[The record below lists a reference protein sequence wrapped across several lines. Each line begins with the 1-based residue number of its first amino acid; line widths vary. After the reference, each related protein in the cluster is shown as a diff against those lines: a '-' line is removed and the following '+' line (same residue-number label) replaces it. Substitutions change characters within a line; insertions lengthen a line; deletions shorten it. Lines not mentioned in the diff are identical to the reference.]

1 MATKFITV
9 PIEIMHDKKLSPN
22 QKFILAEISQL
33 TSLEKGCIASN
44 NHFSELIG
52 ISKAGVSNAIT
63 DLVKKNYIEID
74 NSNTKRN
81 YGRVIT
87 IHSDVPPLHSDVQGV
102 HSDVESKENKTIN
115 KTSNKKP
122 FDLFIEYLKKN
133 ASIKSKVTTTK
144 ETKKLF
150 DLIENKNQLVKDYLL
165 HQKDKKEFSQ
175 RLTPFLLDYI
185 PKEKVPKYRPCDA
198 NGNLTL

>member
-9 PIEIMHDKKLSPN
+9 TIEIMHDKKLSPN

-44 NHFSELIG
+44 RHFSELIG
-52 ISKAGVSNAIT
+52 ITMSGVSRALS
-63 DLVKKNYIEID
+63 DLVEKKYICID

-87 IHSDVPPLHSDVQGV
+87 IDSAQGGID
-102 HSDVESKENKTIN
+102 SGNADLDSAQETKENITENKTIN
-115 KTSNKKP
+115 KKP
-122 FDLFIEYLKKN
+122 FKIFIDYLMKN

-150 DLIENKNQLVKDYLL
+150 EAIENKNQLVKDYLL

-175 RLTPFLLDYI
+175 RLTPFLLDYMPI
-185 PKEKVPKYRPCDA
+185 SKTVAK
-198 NGNLTL
+198 GNEFLKGHVIG